1 MTSAKKYFHEVLA
14 APEFSPPPGS
24 ENPPKR
30 VIAMTGRS
38 RWAERPNTASR
49 LGPPFA
55 LEEVS

>member
-1 MTSAKKYFHEVLA
+1 
-14 APEFSPPPGS
+14 
-24 ENPPKR
+24 
-30 VIAMTGRS
+30 MTGRS